1 MSLKLNK
8 TMSGLTPP
16 TASTPGVLGEIGAN
30 VNSVI
35 VIGFAEFEVYG
46 KLNGSWEQIGTSFFP
61 DLELDSL
68 FPDLELDSVLA
79 DEDGDGWTYGGSM
92 DGFTA
97 PGPYEISPV
106 TTKPGKTTID
116 LTKYEDVYFVSKS
129 GKEETMRF
137 FFVEDAIVSPTSFS
151 KASKLEDISDMP
163 VFTQEDAGKILSVDA
178 QGNLAWI
185 TR

>member
-8 TMSGLTPP
+8 TMSGLVPP

-35 VIGFAEFEVYG
+35 VVGFVEFEVYG
-46 KLNGSWEQIGTSFFP
+46 KLNGSWEQIG
-61 DLELDSL
+61 ESL
-68 FPDLELDSVLA
+68 MPVLA
-79 DEDGDGWTYGGSM
+79 DDSITPEDD
-92 DGFTA
+92 
-97 PGPYEISPV
+97 YEDFLSRAGTKL
-106 TTKPGKTTID
+106 TTKPGKTVID

-129 GKEETMRF
+129 GEEEAMRF
-137 FFVEDAIVSPTSFS
+137 FFVEDAVVSPATYG

-163 VFTQEDAGKILSVDA
+163 SFTQADAGKILSVDA

>member
-8 TMSGLTPP
+8 TMSGLVPP

-35 VIGFAEFEVYG
+35 VVGFAEFEVYG
-46 KLNGSWEQIGTSFFP
+46 KLNGSWEQIGESFFP
-61 DLELDSL
+61 DLEFDS
-68 FPDLELDSVLA
+68 
-79 DEDGDGWTYGGSM
+79 
-92 DGFTA
+92 
-97 PGPYEISPV
+97 I
-106 TTKPGKTTID
+106 TTKPGKTVID

-129 GKEETMRF
+129 GKEEAMRF
-137 FFVEDAIVSPTSFS
+137 FFIEDDIVSHSS
-151 KASKLEDISDMP
+151 VRKATKLEEISDMP
-163 VFTQEDAGKILSVDA
+163 SFTEDDAGKILSVDA

>member
-1 MSLKLNK
+1 MKLNK

-35 VIGFAEFEVYG
+35 VVGFAEFEVYG

-61 DLELDSL
+61 DLEVDFL
-68 FPDLELDSVLA
+68 LA
-79 DEDGDGWTYGGSM
+79 DEDGDDYSEGAIFGNDANPMTL
-92 DGFTA
+92 
-97 PGPYEISPV
+97 
-106 TTKPGKTTID
+106 TTKPGHTAID

-137 FFVEDAIVSPTSFS
+137 FYVEDAIVSPASVS

-163 VFTQEDAGKILSVDA
+163 AFTEADAGKILSVDA
-178 QGNLAWI
+178 QGNLTWI